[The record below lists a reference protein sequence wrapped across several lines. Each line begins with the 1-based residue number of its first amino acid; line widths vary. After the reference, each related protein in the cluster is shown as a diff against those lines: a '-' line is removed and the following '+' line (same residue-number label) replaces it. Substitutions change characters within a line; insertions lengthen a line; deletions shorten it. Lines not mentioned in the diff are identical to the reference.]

1 MKALEKQLSDALHTP
16 IAVNGAQVARTVQAA
31 RSCQA
36 AKPLRPHI
44 GFGQFI
50 VMQAQRS
57 GIRIWLWQGLVLLA
71 LLCGMRFMQMNANLF
86 FTLRILPFLLG
97 CCGVATVT
105 AAIPLLYRA
114 VRYRM
119 HETECACYFSG
130 AQQLLARLLFIG
142 GGTLLM
148 LAVTVWVVAGQ
159 RWLGV
164 GCAVLYV
171 SAPCLATACGD
182 LALLRRIPLERFPVC
197 GCVFGGGLVLA
208 MRVMQHFGWY
218 PQQFG
223 FGSGALCVGLVLLCA
238 VQVYRLAHT
247 SRLVMG

>member
-1 MKALEKQLSDALHTP
+1 MAL
-16 IAVNGAQVARTVQAA
+16 ARTGPARAA
-31 RSCQA
+31 
-36 AKPLRPHI
+36 LRDEIHADERE
-44 GFGQFI
+44 F
-50 VMQAQRS
+50 V
-57 GIRIWLWQGLVLLA
+57 
-71 LLCGMRFMQMNANLF
+71 

-119 HETECACYFSG
+119 YETEHVCYFSG

-142 GGTLLM
+142 IGTLLM

-182 LALLRRIPLERFPVC
+182 LALLRRMPLERFPVF
-197 GCVFGGGLVLA
+197 GCIFGGGLVLI

-223 FGSGALCVGLVLLCA
+223 LGSGALCIGLILLCA

-247 SRLVMG
+247 SSPAMG